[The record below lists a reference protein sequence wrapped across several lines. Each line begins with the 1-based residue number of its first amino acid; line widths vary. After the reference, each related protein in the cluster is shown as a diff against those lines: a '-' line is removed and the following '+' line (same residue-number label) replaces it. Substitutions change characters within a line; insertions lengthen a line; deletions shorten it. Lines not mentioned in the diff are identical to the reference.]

1 MSWFF
6 KPKRDAK
13 PLGVDLGGKN
23 GIKAEIEKMQGTIK
37 KTSRT
42 YQNDIKKYKEVAKLN
57 EHLTKSYVAN
67 LKVIVD
73 VSELL
78 NSYTGVFNSMKEEFS
93 KMETA
98 AGRPL
103 ELSDFNYL
111 ENLTKSKMEDLN
123 SEFSKQAVGLRR
135 LYAEYGKPEE
145 LNRVLVAQGDIAKT
159 VEDATEVYKTI
170 KSSKSNSNAS
180 LSLTPSQ
187 NASTST
193 NATVSQQGGMKKK
206 SHKKVVKK
214 TVKSKPQ
221 KK

>member
-6 KPKRDAK
+6 KPKKDTK

-111 ENLTKSKMEDLN
+111 ENLTKAKMDDLN

-159 VEDATEVYKTI
+159 VEEATDVYKTI
-170 KSSKSNSNAS
+170 KSSNSNNSS
-180 LSLTPSQ
+180 LSLTSSQ

-193 NATVSQQGGMKKK
+193 NANVSQQGGKKTK
-206 SHKKVVKK
+206 SQKKVAKRV
-214 TVKSKPQ
+214 VKSKPQ

>member
-1 MSWFF
+1 
-6 KPKRDAK
+6 
-13 PLGVDLGGKN
+13 
-23 GIKAEIEKMQGTIK
+23 
-37 KTSRT
+37 
-42 YQNDIKKYKEVAKLN
+42 
-57 EHLTKSYVAN
+57 
-67 LKVIVD
+67 
-73 VSELL
+73 
-78 NSYTGVFNSMKEEFS
+78 MKEEFS

-111 ENLTKSKMEDLN
+111 ENLTKAKMDDLN

-159 VEDATEVYKTI
+159 VEEATDVYKAI
-170 KSSKSNSNAS
+170 KSSNSSKNSS
-180 LSLTPSQ
+180 LSLNSSH

-193 NATVSQQGGMKKK
+193 NANVSQQGGMKKK
-206 SHKKVVKK
+206 SQKKVVKRV
-214 TVKSKPQ
+214 VKSKPQ